1 MSGNH
6 QQMPSKKYLEK
17 VERLQ
22 KLKHGDIEAMRQA
35 ENNAQKSLERMERRS
50 LEMQKGISEA
60 RQKHL
65 NKLYAIEN
73 RTIGVLND
81 VNKSAEEIH
90 ASIQDLQEHLKEATN
105 DIEEALS
112 ALKQT
117 SESTASMYM
126 QAKNEF
132 LLCQLDSNY
141 MRFEPDEMN
150 SIQIKLRNLENTELS
165 GAAKQAQLETILNDI
180 FLMDIQVS
188 AKRMAFIKDD
198 SEALRLAETLTT
210 QAKNIRENNYEDID
224 NKSGRLLDIDFWTD
238 GCFSVME
245 KEVEEIRKR
254 LLDGQTDS
262 HYTHK
267 QLQKDLKRLREL
279 EGIQDFLLNDARAKY
294 NLSQHRE
301 AQGEFIEQILSDDH
315 RYSLIDKGFAKK
327 DEREAYIVRMYR
339 HTDEAQIEVII
350 NPGNK
355 NGENDVYFRV
365 DSTTYMDEKT
375 MASITQ
381 AIADELH
388 ENGIEMSQYRGCQ
401 AEYLPQFKQGD
412 SLDISSEARGF
423 HGIGERKPLQ
433 MPG

>member
-1 MSGNH
+1 MSANH
-6 QQMPSKKYLEK
+6 QQMPSKIYLEK

-22 KLKHGDIEAMRQA
+22 KLKHGDLEAMRQA
-35 ENNAQKSLERMERRS
+35 EKNAQDILKRMERKS
-50 LEMQKGISEA
+50 SEMQKSISEA
-60 RQKHL
+60 RQDHL
-65 NKLYAIEN
+65 NKLYEIEN

-81 VNKSAEEIH
+81 INKSTEETR
-90 ASIQDLQEHLKEATN
+90 ASIQDFQEHLKKAV
-105 DIEEALS
+105 DVIDEALKEV
-112 ALKQT
+112 KQT
-117 SESTASMYM
+117 SESSAAMYI
-126 QAKNEF
+126 QTKKEF

-150 SIQIKLRNLENTELS
+150 STEIKLRNLENVELS
-165 GAAKQAQLETILNDI
+165 DAAKQAQLEMILNDI
-180 FLMDIQVS
+180 FLMDIKVS
-188 AKRMAFIKDD
+188 DKRMAFIKDNA
-198 SEALRLAETLTT
+198 EALQLVESLSA
-210 QAKNIRENNYEDID
+210 QAKNIRKNNYEDID
-224 NKSGRLLDIDFWTD
+224 NKSGKLLDIDFWTD

-245 KEVEEIRKR
+245 KEVEEIRQR
-254 LLDGQTDS
+254 LLDGQSDS
-262 HYTHK
+262 HYSHK

-279 EGIQDFLLNDARAKY
+279 ERIQDFLINDARAKY

-315 RYSLIDKGFAKK
+315 RFRLIDKGFAQK
-327 DEREAYIVRMYR
+327 DEREAYLVRMYR
-339 HTDEAQIEVII
+339 HTDKAQIEVII

-401 AEYLPQFKQGD
+401 AEKLPQFKQGD
-412 SLDISSEARGF
+412 SLDISTEARGF
-423 HGIGERKPLQ
+423 HGIEERKPLQ
-433 MPG
+433 IPQ